1 MITKEQKINK
11 YCCLYVS
18 DFHLEMILL
27 PFIKNKIK
35 ESKILI
41 YTQSDLLGTL
51 KVLLTRTNLS
61 YENKRNILK
70 IENWN
75 NKIYKNINHED
86 TSEYTVIINGNDE
99 YRKMIKK
106 GLKNLNIKN
115 IVDCYNLNDS
125 NIQKNKIKNKY
136 NGILNT
142 GII

>member
-99 YRKMIKK
+99 YRRMIKK

>member
-41 YTQSDLLGTL
+41 YTQSDLLETL